1 MNERIKDLYSQASLY
16 ACNQLGHV
24 NEHAGKTLAEIAT
37 EKFAEL
43 IVEDC
48 VKLMNVEKEYYSKP
62 GTYES
67 REYYER
73 MAAKE
78 DAFEDAASIIKNHF
92 GVK

>member
-1 MNERIKDLYSQASLY
+1 MNKRIKELLMQSTNTVVGPLLSIEQETNY
-16 ACNQLGHV
+16 
-24 NEHAGKTLAEIAT
+24 

-43 IVEDC
+43 IIKECLD
-48 VKLMNVEKEYYSKP
+48 LMLEEQKMYANV

-78 DAFEDAASIIKNHF
+78 DAFGDAASTIKYHF
-92 GVK
+92 GVE

>member
-1 MNERIKDLYSQASLY
+1 MNNKIKELLLEAGIKFDKDTSEIDVCVMLPSDL
-16 ACNQLGHV
+16 
-24 NEHAGKTLAEIAT
+24 

-43 IVEDC
+43 IIKEC
-48 VKLMNVEKEYYSKP
+48 VTLMENEKAMYSDP

-78 DAFEDAASIIKNHF
+78 DAFGDAASAIKYHF

>member
-1 MNERIKDLYSQASLY
+1 MNERIKELA
-16 ACNQLGHV
+16 
-24 NEHAGKTLAEIAT
+24 NEAGYNDQIYEISKQGL

-43 IVEDC
+43 IIKEC
-48 VKLMNVEKEYYSKP
+48 VGLMESEQAMYADTCS
-62 GTYES
+62 YES

-78 DAFEDAASIIKNHF
+78 DAYGDAASTIKYHF